1 MGSPLDAR
9 AQEPFKVLCLPARDI
24 LFMNR
29 RLIFHKQVELG
40 LRHRV
45 TLEVDLELVRRLQ
58 WAFSRR
64 IDGTLDIAV
73 LCLMDRRL

>member
-9 AQEPFKVLCLPARDI
+9 AQKAFKVLCLPARDI
-24 LFMNR
+24 LFMNS
-29 RLIFHKQVELG
+29 RLIFDKQIELG

-58 WAFSRR
+58 LAFSRR

>member
-1 MGSPLDAR
+1 
-9 AQEPFKVLCLPARDI
+9 
-24 LFMNR
+24 MNS
-29 RLIFHKQVELG
+29 RLIFDKQIELG

-58 WAFSRR
+58 LAFSRR